1 VWVGR
6 LQGRAS
12 TADLQPDYSGWHSA
26 KWFNNSGPVARSG
39 KQAAMV
45 RLQPGASTV
54 GYLSGTA
61 IGLVTQ
67 LHHVV
72 PLTECK
78 VAGDKTR
85 HAHVVED
92 IICYS

>member
-1 VWVGR
+1 
-6 LQGRAS
+6 
-12 TADLQPDYSGWHSA
+12 
-26 KWFNNSGPVARSG
+26 
-39 KQAAMV
+39 MV